1 MKIFLKLTFL
11 LVFFNFFASC
21 SDPVSEKY
29 QLLPPETHLSVFSMP
44 GDTIAPGATIKKI
57 NWWGDSPNG
66 FVTGYRISFDSL
78 NWGFTTKNDSTFI
91 FTIQGSDSTFRIWV
105 AAVDDKGRVD
115 PTPASNLYPVIN
127 SAPTMVFDAGT
138 DLPDT
143 TYPVLTLKWTAT
155 DPDGNAT
162 IKNFF
167 WSLDDTNNFR
177 PVSGNLSIMT
187 LTKDSGITA
196 GAHRIFM
203 KCIDNA
209 GAQSNIVRMPLD
221 STKSFYVKPV
231 TGRVLLIKDM
241 PLNELND
248 LNNYFTQS
256 LDTVK
261 YDVLDIKSYSGKLI
275 PKIVNPMF
283 IETLKLYKVVIWSGN
298 RGGQQTAYDPNFT
311 LAQNSIPFYLAAGG
325 KLLWSSGIPDN
336 FIGQGSLFNFAPVD
350 SIRSSCFIQFNFP
363 GDTLTSTMSGY
374 PDLIAN
380 QFIATTRGLYF
391 PPNVSSV
398 YKLKYNPARPYCLDD
413 SFIGIKDINNNPKLI
428 LMVMPIYYLNGNTN
442 NSKSFIKKVF
452 TEFGIL

>member
-177 PVSGNLSIMT
+177 PV
-187 LTKDSGITA
+187 
-196 GAHRIFM
+196 
-203 KCIDNA
+203 
-209 GAQSNIVRMPLD
+209 
-221 STKSFYVKPV
+221 
-231 TGRVLLIKDM
+231 
-241 PLNELND
+241 
-248 LNNYFTQS
+248 
-256 LDTVK
+256 
-261 YDVLDIKSYSGKLI
+261 
-275 PKIVNPMF
+275 
-283 IETLKLYKVVIWSGN
+283 
-298 RGGQQTAYDPNFT
+298 
-311 LAQNSIPFYLAAGG
+311 
-325 KLLWSSGIPDN
+325 
-336 FIGQGSLFNFAPVD
+336 
-350 SIRSSCFIQFNFP
+350 
-363 GDTLTSTMSGY
+363 
-374 PDLIAN
+374 
-380 QFIATTRGLYF
+380 
-391 PPNVSSV
+391 
-398 YKLKYNPARPYCLDD
+398 
-413 SFIGIKDINNNPKLI
+413 
-428 LMVMPIYYLNGNTN
+428 
-442 NSKSFIKKVF
+442 
-452 TEFGIL
+452 